1 MKVVVI
7 GAGASGMIA
16 SLVASSNNEVTL
28 LERNN
33 KVGKKI
39 LLTGNGR
46 CNYWNSDI
54 SLDKYNTDS
63 YDNLAKILECKEKVL
78 TYLTDLGIYPKV
90 KSGYYYPNSNQASSI
105 QEILSKELVNKNVNI
120 VYDCKV
126 EDVVKENGHFI
137 IKSNLD
143 DIECDKVIIACGSKS
158 SPKTGTDGSIFQI
171 LDRYHTVNKVLPS
184 LVPLK
189 VNGNFLKDWN
199 NLRVDGKLSLYVDN
213 ELIKEET
220 GEIQLTDYG
229 ISGIPTFNISG
240 KAVKALDE
248 DKKVEVKI
256 NFLPEDNISYL
267 LDTRSNNLP
276 NHTIEELLESILPY
290 QLIFTLLKISNINRS
305 DNWNKLSQDKKNTL
319 INNISNLSLEVTDTL
334 DFDRS
339 QVSTGGVSL
348 TEINSNTLESLKVPG
363 MYLVGEVLDVDGIC
377 GGFNLAFAF
386 TTGYLAG
393 IGVSND

>member
-7 GAGASGMIA
+7 GAGASGIIA
-16 SLVASSNNEVTL
+16 SLVASKDNQVFL

-54 SLDKYNTDS
+54 SIDKYNTDS
-63 YDNLAKILECKEKVL
+63 YDNLTKILECKEKVL
-78 TYLTDLGIYPKV
+78 TYLHELGIYPKV

-105 QEILSKELVNKNVNI
+105 QEILSKELVNKNVNT
-120 VYDCKV
+120 VYECKV
-126 EDVVKENGHFI
+126 ENIVKENGHFI
-137 IKSNLD
+137 IKSNLE

-158 SPKTGTDGSIFQI
+158 SPKTGTDGSIFEI
-171 LDRYHTVNKVLPS
+171 LSKYHTINKVLPS

-189 VNGNFLKDWN
+189 VNANFLKDWN
-199 NLRVDGKLSLYVDN
+199 NVRVDGKVSLYIDN
-213 ELIKEET
+213 TFIKEEI

-240 KAVKALDE
+240 KAVKALNE
-248 DKKVEVKI
+248 NKKVEVKI
-256 NFLPEDNISYL
+256 NFLPEDDISKL
-267 LDTRSNNLP
+267 LDTRSSKLP

-290 QLIFTLLKISNINRS
+290 QLIFTLLKISDIKRDDS
-305 DNWNKLSQDKKNTL
+305 WDKLSSDKKNTL
-319 INNISNLSLEVTDTL
+319 INNISNLTLEITDTL

-348 TEINSNTLESLKVPG
+348 TEINPNTLESLNVPG